1 MNAAQKLFQK
11 MYEQTQGQAG
21 AQGAGP
27 DMSGAGAGAG
37 STGAD
42 DVVDGDYRE
51 V

>member
-1 MNAAQKLFQK
+1 MKRVRCILKKQ
-11 MYEQTQGQAG
+11 ER
-21 AQGAGP
+21 QGAGP

>member
-1 MNAAQKLFQK
+1 MIKLEHVSK
-11 MYEQTQGQAG
+11 AY
-21 AQGAGP
+21 
-27 DMSGAGAGAG
+27 SAG